1 MLRSRPRANIWGK
14 TLSTW
19 VFGRPLFSNVFQR
32 VRKIK
37 ANFFGAYTIGANV
50 DLLHTR
56 IHPEIIP
63 PRKGSQ
69 GLSCKPDLP
78 SIFPRLGESFVL

>member
-1 MLRSRPRANIWGK
+1 MCFRAGERSKLTFLAH
-14 TLSTW
+14 TT
-19 VFGRPLFSNVFQR
+19 
-32 VRKIK
+32 
-37 ANFFGAYTIGANV
+37 GANV

-78 SIFPRLGESFVL
+78 SIFPRLGESFVLGQLHNLCADMVKHAIWLA